1 MSQLKVN
8 SIVPVGGLPAGAT
21 GGGIIQVVQ
30 TVKTDTFSESLS
42 ANTNSSTNCI
52 EVAITPSSNS
62 NHVLIIGQL
71 YGASSYWTG
80 TSGGAWQGR
89 LNRGGTDI
97 GIGDARDSRIRQTF
111 RAGASN
117 NSSTGNNCFIYFLD
131 TGISTT
137 SATTYGVRLDNLDN
151 GSRTLYLNRDIN
163 DQDGPTNGS
172 SLISTLTAME
182 VTV

>member
-8 SIVPVGGLPAGAT
+8 SIVPVGGLPAGAS

-30 TVKTDTFSESLS
+30 TVKTDTFSESLG

-52 EVAITPSSNS
+52 QVTITPSSNS
-62 NHVLIIGQL
+62 NNVLIIGQL
-71 YGASSYWTG
+71 YGASDYWNG
-80 TSGGAWQGR
+80 VSAGAWQGR

-97 GIGDARDSRIRQTF
+97 AIGDARGSRIRQTF
-111 RAGASN
+111 RSGASAN
-117 NSSTGNNCFIYFLD
+117 GMTGNNCFIYFLD

-151 GSRTLYLNRDIN
+151 GTKTLYLNRDKA
-163 DQDGPTNGS
+163 DQDSATNGS

-182 VTV
+182 VSV

>member
-8 SIVPVGGLPAGAT
+8 SIIPVAGVPSGG
-21 GGGIIQVVQ
+21 GGGIIQIKQ

-52 EVAITPSSNS
+52 EVSITPTSTS

-80 TSGGAWQGR
+80 TSAGAWQGR

-97 GIGDARDSRIRQTF
+97 AIGDARGSRIRQTF
-111 RAGASN
+111 RSGASN
-117 NSSTGNNCFIYFLD
+117 NTNTGNNCFIYFLD

-151 GSRTLYLNRDIN
+151 GTKTLYLNRDVS
-163 DQDGPTNGS
+163 DQNSSTNGS

-182 VTV
+182 VSA